1 MATTLFKP
9 AGLPVFPPHDDP
21 SGDCLLARLLRDQP
35 HRAGFAW
42 PQGFEAGIAHRL
54 DTQTSGAVLAADSV
68 EELAHLRELFQ
79 SHQLTKRY
87 LLRTLRL
94 VAWDRN
100 VCDKPIA
107 HHRTRRDRMIVQRG
121 LSTPHRGRWYP
132 AGTQFRCIKPHL
144 FEAIIHTGVMHQIRV
159 HAAFVGI
166 PIAGDEIYGSAEDRA
181 AGHLHLHHAGLT
193 GPGLR
198 TQKVPTP
205 DWAL

>member
-1 MATTLFKP
+1 MATTLSKP
-9 AGLPVFPPHDDP
+9 AGLPVFPPHDHP
-21 SGDCLLARLLRDQP
+21 AGDCLLARLLRDQP
-35 HRAGFAW
+35 HRAEIVW

-54 DTQTSGAVLAADSV
+54 DTQTSGAVIAADSL

-87 LLRTLRL
+87 LLRTQRL
-94 VAWDRN
+94 VSWDRN

-107 HHRTRRDRMIVQRG
+107 HHKTRRDRMVVQRG
-121 LSTPHRGRWYP
+121 LSTPHRGKWYP
-132 AGTQFRCIKPHL
+132 ASTTFRCIKPHL
-144 FEAIIHTGVMHQIRV
+144 FEAIIHTGIMHQIRV

-181 AGHLHLHHAGLT
+181 AGPLHLHHAGLT